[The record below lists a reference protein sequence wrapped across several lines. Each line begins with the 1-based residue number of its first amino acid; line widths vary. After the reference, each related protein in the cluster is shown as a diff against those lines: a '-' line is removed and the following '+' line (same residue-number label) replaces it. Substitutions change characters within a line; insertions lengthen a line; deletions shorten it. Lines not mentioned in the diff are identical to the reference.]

1 MRPIRK
7 AKQRAIDEYSVH
19 KRRRLR
25 HEDTT
30 PQTCSI
36 CLDLVSIRG
45 VLSLCDHWYC
55 FACIYEWSKNT
66 NTCPL
71 CKAKF
76 RCITKIHVNQIGSPP
91 QKFRIKDKDLSNVM
105 YYEDDFEVAMGLADE
120 SEESES
126 EEDHNDADLTFLPEV
141 ETRFVSSRP
150 TSSRLR
156 PLHVANQYAGRLRQ
170 HSIGRTSNNLLMTSD
185 DEEGSLTAPDP
196 LNDETESLSE
206 LVETEHVGVQR
217 NEESFSSNTEQFMS
231 QEGNGNEIPVQR
243 KRKRRKCITF
253 QPKRHSSKFK
263 HPIANDLGWID
274 MSRKSSSSRD
284 SVSSPS
290 VVSSNM
296 STRSNSPDFAA
307 IQTRS
312 SLPRLAKNRNQRRKS
327 ERLSSLE
334 NSKEKCERKKYS
346 LSDSEDDDDL
356 GGYTTSTIRH
366 KNTMPSFV
374 SDFNDSAVKITRRRR
389 RARRLSS
396 DSEGFTAEG
405 ENEVVDELTTVKRT
419 GSNKS
424 TENLSRNHTLNL
436 SIEDEGVDFF
446 SSLFSPS
453 TALTTQSHN
462 VKVSASTS
470 CKTPHCVTGTGT
482 FNSPDTSLSS
492 LTDTVSP
499 CIFSRDF
506 CVNLKPSNHIHRDHK
521 QTTPQRTKNCVSPVV
536 SNRFLRA
543 SITPNRSKLDISMSR
558 NPSVIETTPEK
569 TNLKRKRWHFRR

>member
-76 RCITKIHVNQIGSPP
+76 RCITKIHVTQIGSPP
-91 QKFRIKDKDLSNVM
+91 QKFRIKDKDLSNVV

-126 EEDHNDADLTFLPEV
+126 EDDHDDADQTFLPEV

-150 TSSRLR
+150 THLR
-156 PLHVANQYAGRLRQ
+156 PLRVANQYAGRLRQ
-170 HSIGRTSNNLLMTSD
+170 HLNGQTNNNLLITSD
-185 DEEGSLTAPDP
+185 EEEGSLTASDP
-196 LNDETESLSE
+196 LNEETESLSE
-206 LVETEHVGVQR
+206 LVETEHVGEQG
-217 NEESFSSNTEQFMS
+217 NEESLSSNTEQFMS
-231 QEGNGNEIPVQR
+231 QEGNGNEIPVRR
-243 KRKRRKCITF
+243 KRKKRKCITF

-274 MSRKSSSSRD
+274 MRRKSSSSRD

-296 STRSNSPDFAA
+296 STRSNSPDLAA

-312 SLPRLAKNRNQRRKS
+312 SLPRLAKNRTQRRKS

-334 NSKEKCERKKYS
+334 NSKEICARSKYS
-346 LSDSEDDDDL
+346 LSDSEDDDYL
-356 GGYTTSTIRH
+356 GGYTTSTIRN

-374 SDFNDSAVKITRRRR
+374 RDFNDSDVKITRRQR

-396 DSEGFTAEG
+396 DSEGFTVGG
-405 ENEVVDELTTVKRT
+405 ENEVGDELATVKRT

-453 TALTTQSHN
+453 TALTAQSHN
-462 VKVSASTS
+462 VEVSASTS
-470 CKTPHCVTGTGT
+470 RKTPRRVTETGI

-506 CVNLKPSNHIHRDHK
+506 CVNLKPNNHIHREHK
-521 QTTPQRTKNCVSPVV
+521 QTTPQRTKNSDSPIVST
-536 SNRFLRA
+536 RFLRT